1 MALFNINTTLAW
13 FGVSTQKFDD
23 IDILSYRNQ
32 INSVYHVE
40 DVNSDLL
47 ASKKASL
54 ASISQKYR
62 YLESGTGG
70 LIFVT
75 DTSLVLDDGVK
86 SVLTEDSGRIIP
98 TYIEKFSTT
107 GTVSGHFV
115 MTTDF
120 KNKKPIYKNAIE
132 NWFIWYDAED
142 EKWIASQN
150 DISKNGTYL
159 MGDSCLPNYLNYTND
174 AFSSHIITTENQEC
188 VSIDEFDGVVESA
201 NGIYCQT
208 GSYNDQPVYVSC
220 DGKWYLYFDFNSWV
234 LTDSPY
240 NRDGSWI
247 ANGSNNVYTKFNN
260 SSNENGSASFQ
271 NQIGVVKSLGIPNG
285 AIMVEDGEDV
295 LFTENDGSAVT
306 GEGV

>member
-1 MALFNINTTLAW
+1 MDLFNINTTLAW

-40 DVNSDLL
+40 DVNSDLP

-75 DTSLVLDDGVK
+75 DTSLVLDDGIK

-98 TYIEKFSTT
+98 TYIENFSTT

-120 KNKKPIYKNAIE
+120 KNKKPIYKNVIE

-208 GSYNDQPVYVSC
+208 GSYNDQ
-220 DGKWYLYFDFNSWV
+220 
-234 LTDSPY
+234 
-240 NRDGSWI
+240 
-247 ANGSNNVYTKFNN
+247 
-260 SSNENGSASFQ
+260 
-271 NQIGVVKSLGIPNG
+271 
-285 AIMVEDGEDV
+285 IM
-295 LFTENDGSAVT
+295 FM
-306 GEGV
+306 